1 MWLAETRA
9 SRMQPPKVIISEK
22 QDMIL
27 ELRCPVSVTAITPM
41 EVKME
46 MTTMV
51 MVVVVVVVIV
61 VGGWL

>member
-1 MWLAETRA
+1 
-9 SRMQPPKVIISEK
+9 MQPPKVIISEK